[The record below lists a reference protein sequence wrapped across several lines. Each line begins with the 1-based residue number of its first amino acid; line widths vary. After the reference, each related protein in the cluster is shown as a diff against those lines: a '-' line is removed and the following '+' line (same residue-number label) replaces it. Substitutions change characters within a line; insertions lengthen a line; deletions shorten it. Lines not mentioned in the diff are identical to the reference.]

1 MKFGLAVMNDFAP
14 GVVPADRV
22 AALREQVRLARDAG
36 LSSIWALQHVL
47 GNLPTLQPLPL
58 LAALAEDSGEMT
70 LGTSMLVLPLHQP
83 VTVAEEFATLDHLTN
98 GRAVAG
104 FAAGY
109 RDNEFETYG
118 IDKKSR
124 GKILTEAIDLI
135 GQLWS
140 GESVSFAGDFF
151 NVDDQKISL
160 KPVQA
165 GGPPIWMGAGPT
177 PAGARRAARLG
188 DGWILPPA
196 VSPEKIQTAVQGY
209 HEERAKLG
217 RDGGTFALRRELVL
231 DHDADR
237 ARAIGAAARD
247 GVTKAYGEFN
257 APDKQGNYDHLT
269 DAAAAE
275 RVIDE
280 SYIFTDP
287 QTAVGKFKVLE
298 AQGVDHIVLRMQW
311 YDMPQDQVLN
321 TLELF
326 RAEVLPAFQ
335 NQ

>member
-1 MKFGLAVMNDFAP
+1 MKFGLAVMNDFPP
-14 GVVPADRV
+14 GVVPADRI

-36 LSSIWALQHVL
+36 MSSIWALQHVL

-58 LAALAEDSGEMT
+58 LSALAEDSGEMT
-70 LGTSMLVLPLHQP
+70 LGTSMLILPLHQP
-83 VTVAEEFATLDHLTN
+83 VTVAEEFATLDHLAN
-98 GRAVAG
+98 GRAIAG

-109 RDNEFETYG
+109 RDNEFETYA

-135 GQLWS
+135 RQLWT
-140 GESVSFAGDFF
+140 GEPVSFSGDFF
-151 NVDDQKISL
+151 NVDNQKISL
-160 KPVQA
+160 KPVQQ
-165 GGPPIWMGAGPT
+165 GGPPVWMGAGPT

-188 DGWILPPA
+188 DAWILPPA
-196 VSPEKIQTAVQGY
+196 ASPEKIEASLQGY
-209 HEERAKLG
+209 REERAKLG
-217 RDGGTFALRRELVL
+217 RNAGTFALRRELVL
-231 DHDADR
+231 DNDADR

-257 APDKQGNYDHLT
+257 APDKQGNYDHLA

-275 RVIDE
+275 RVIDQ

-287 QTAVGKFKVLE
+287 QTAVEKFKALQ

-311 YDMPQDQVLN
+311 YDMPQEQVLN

-326 RAEVLPAFQ
+326 RTQVLPAFADK
-335 NQ
+335 